1 MEIFS
6 IIQHKTAYLTCATFM
21 HQVGLEWSQ
30 LAGSIQFQDAIA
42 QESCLSA
49 ALLPKKPDKFSES
62 SLQSGG
68 HVIAKSFANA
78 FRVTTTVYAMRS
90 QSDQENGLQRSAVK
104 FESSTPSLPLSVS
117 LSLCLGLSV
126 CPLKLSHC
134 HHYVSVVALAFC
146 HVFIMLCGYV
156 CVYVCVCVCMCEWV
170 WVRPTL

>member
-30 LAGSIQFQDAIA
+30 LAGSIQFQDSIA
-42 QESCLSA
+42 HESCLSA

-90 QSDQENGLQRSAVK
+90 QSDQENGLQSSAVK
-104 FESSTPSLPLSVS
+104 FESSTLSLPLSVS
-117 LSLCLGLSV
+117 LSRSLSLPSQDFSLSPLCFCSCAGLLSRLHHAVWLCLCV
-126 CPLKLSHC
+126 HMC
-134 HHYVSVVALAFC
+134 
-146 HVFIMLCGYV
+146 M
-156 CVYVCVCVCMCEWV
+156 CVYV
-170 WVRPTL
+170 